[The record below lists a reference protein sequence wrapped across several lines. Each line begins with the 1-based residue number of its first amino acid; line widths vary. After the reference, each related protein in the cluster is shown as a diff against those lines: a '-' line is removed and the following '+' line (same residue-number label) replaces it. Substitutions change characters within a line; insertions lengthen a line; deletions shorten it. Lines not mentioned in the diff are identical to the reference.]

1 MKSSASSSSSFQNA
15 RDLLLSTIGIYVCY
29 MGYAI
34 VQEEIYS
41 HEFEGKKFT
50 YSMFLVWA
58 QCVGNGLL
66 AYAVAIYTGD
76 IASKTPAPPHAY
88 AKIAFAYIG
97 SMYASNSSLAYVNYP
112 TQALAKSCKLI
123 PVMLSRII
131 INKKKYHFYEYLFV
145 ALITSGIY
153 VFSSGN
159 AKEDRANSYFG
170 LLLLLIS
177 LVLDAYTG
185 PTQEELKKKYNM
197 SETEMMYKMNFFA
210 VILLTLGLV
219 VTAQTEPIYF
229 IIAHP
234 KVLFPLL
241 LFALLSAVGQAIILH
256 ALFRFDSLVVT
267 TITTTRKFFTI
278 LASVLCFGHALSR
291 VQWIGVT
298 LVFLGLVGDIFFKNR
313 HDARLRARHAE
324 KARLAE
330 KAQ

>member
-1 MKSSASSSSSFQNA
+1 MASSLQNA
-15 RDLLLSTIGIYVCY
+15 RDLVLSTIGIYVCY
-29 MGYAI
+29 LGYGI

-41 HEFEGKKFT
+41 HEFGGEKFT

-66 AYAVAIYTGD
+66 AYGVALYTGD
-76 IASKTPAPPHAY
+76 VASATPAPPHAY

-97 SMYASNSSLAYVNYP
+97 SMYASNSSLAFVNYP

-131 INKKKYHFYEYLFV
+131 INKKKYHLYEYLFV

-153 VFSSGN
+153 VFSSGK
-159 AKEDRANSYFG
+159 AKEDRVNSYFG
-170 LLLLLIS
+170 LTLLLIS
-177 LVLDAYTG
+177 LILDAYTG
-185 PTQEELKKKYNM
+185 PTQEELKRKYNM

-210 VILLTLGLV
+210 VILLTLGLIT
-219 VTAQTEPIYF
+219 TAQIEPIYF

-234 KVLFPLL
+234 RVLWPIL
-241 LFALLSAVGQAIILH
+241 LFALLSAFGQAIILH

-278 LASVLCFGHALSR
+278 LASVVWFGHSLSM
-291 VQWIGVT
+291 VQWLGVS
-298 LVFLGLVGDIFFKNR
+298 LVFLGLAGDIAFKTS
-313 HDARLRARHAE
+313 HDARLRKKHAE
-324 KARLAE
+324 QK
-330 KAQ
+330 KH